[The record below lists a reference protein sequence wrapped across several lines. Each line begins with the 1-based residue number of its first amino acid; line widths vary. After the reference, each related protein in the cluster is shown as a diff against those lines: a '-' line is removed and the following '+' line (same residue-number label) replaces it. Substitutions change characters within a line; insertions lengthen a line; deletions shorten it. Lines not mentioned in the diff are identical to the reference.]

1 MAPVSHGQR
10 LVIGISG
17 SSGPHYGIRLLE
29 VLRPIGSVES
39 HLVISRAARRTIEL
53 ETDTTVTAVEKL
65 ADVVYR
71 PEDLAAAISSGT
83 FLTSGMVVAPCSMKT
98 LAAIAHGYADDLLTR
113 AADVTLKERR
123 PLIVLPREAPL
134 SVVHIKN
141 MLAAAEA
148 GATILPPAPAF
159 YGRPQTI
166 AELIDHTIGKVLD
179 LLGIHHELS
188 PRWPGAPA
196 RA

>member
-1 MAPVSHGQR
+1 MSHGQR

-17 SSGPHYGIRLLE
+17 SSGPQYGIRLLE
-29 VLRPIGSVES
+29 VLRAIGSVES

-53 ETDTTVTAVEKL
+53 ETDTTVMAVEKL

-71 PEDLAAAISSGT
+71 PEDLAAALSSGT
-83 FLTSGMVVAPCSMKT
+83 FLTSGMVVAPCSMKN
-98 LAAIAHGYADDLLTR
+98 LAAVAHGYTDDLLTR

-123 PLIVLPREAPL
+123 PLILLPREAPL

-148 GATILPPAPAF
+148 GATILPPVPAF
-159 YGRPQTI
+159 YSRPQTI
-166 AELIDHTIGKVLD
+166 ADLIDHTIGKVLD
-179 LLGIHHELS
+179 LLGIDHELS
-188 PRWPGAPA
+188 PRWPGAAP
-196 RA
+196 RS